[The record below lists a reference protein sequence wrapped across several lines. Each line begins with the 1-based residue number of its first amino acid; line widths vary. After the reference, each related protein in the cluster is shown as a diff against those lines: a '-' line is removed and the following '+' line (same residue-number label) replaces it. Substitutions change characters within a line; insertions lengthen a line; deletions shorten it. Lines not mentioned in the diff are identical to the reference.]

1 MRAIWIAAI
10 VTLPL
15 AGCHVAASDQGRG
28 PNTRGTQPDTLLL
41 TLRCGERDAH
51 SRCLWWNPS
60 LVELLTRPELY
71 HGKRVRVIGFVN
83 LEFEGTALY
92 LSREDWEQSIFRN
105 SVWLG
110 GAAVV
115 PRDSGRAGSSPHR
128 RFATVDGTF
137 NATNSGHRGMRSGAL
152 ERVTRID
159 ASAR

>member
-1 MRAIWIAAI
+1 MRAIWIAAV
-10 VTLPL
+10 VTLPI
-15 AGCHVAASDQGRG
+15 AGCELAAGDQGRE
-28 PNTRGTQPDTLLL
+28 PHTSVAQSDTLLL
-41 TLRCGERDAH
+41 SLRCGTRDANG
-51 SRCLWWNPS
+51 RCLLWNPS

-105 SVWLG
+105 GVWLG
-110 GAAVV
+110 GSTEV
-115 PRDSGRAGSSPHR
+115 PRDSGRAVPSPHR
-128 RFATVDGTF
+128 RFAVVEGTF
-137 NATNSGHRGMRSGAL
+137 NATNSGHHGMWSGAL